1 MIFTEQEV
9 ADRFRLHQFIHRL
22 FTPCKRNKS
31 DFINGIDAEILYDI
45 YNSTYPH
52 NVLSVT
58 IVNNILLMGG
68 FVETENEEAYNCLHA
83 VINKEVYE
91 QLDKKIQLKI
101 LSVANEKVAI
111 TLRQLILGKI
121 TVENVSKVNTE
132 LQMKLF
138 YKIFTVNSTNRYY
151 YQMTHKNRSTI
162 KDQYEYYIFICN
174 CFHLPI
180 ISKRCWLQELERL
193 GVKRMK
199 GYVDGRSGQIYF
211 RNMFIP
217 KTPEELQ
224 LTLDWGMC
232 CISNGRT
239 HVTSMEELLENY
251 SEGSKD
257 IIFHQNLER
266 MCIDEPLRETIQK
279 EKEKTNCWRTDQA
292 KALFICTSKE
302 KLKTKNNVGY
312 TSGIQS
318 EYKETETECPEVE
331 STEIPRTSG
340 FNTAEGNT
348 TSATE
353 YPSGVE
359 NAESG
364 EPTNDIRIEPS
375 TEPNI
380 EDPADS
386 NNDEPENTEGDT
398 GSIEDNTESGENT
411 SDNSEP
417 SLAEIATA
425 LKVPYKMMPNNFTKE
440 VMAEWCKKMSVDINV
455 DDYYEI
461 LIELMEE

>member
-22 FTPCKRNKS
+22 FTPCKKNKS
-31 DFINGIDAEILYDI
+31 DFINGIDAEMLYDI
-45 YNSTYPH
+45 YNITYPH

-68 FVETENEEAYNCLHA
+68 FVETENEETYNCLHA
-83 VINKEVYE
+83 VINKEIYE

-101 LSVANEKVAI
+101 LSVANEKAAI

-121 TVENVSKVNTE
+121 TVEGVSKVNPE

-211 RNMFIP
+211 TNMFIP

-232 CISNGRT
+232 CIYNGRT

-257 IIFHQNLER
+257 IIFRQNLER
-266 MCIDEPLRETIQK
+266 MYIDEPIRKTIQK

-292 KALFICTSKE
+292 KALFICTSEE

-318 EYKETETECPEVE
+318 EHKETETNYTEVE
-331 STEIPRTSG
+331 SAEISRTSG
-340 FNTAEGNT
+340 FNTTEGNT
-348 TSATE
+348 TAATE

-359 NAESG
+359 NAEGG
-364 EPTNDIRIEPS
+364 EPTNDTGIEPS